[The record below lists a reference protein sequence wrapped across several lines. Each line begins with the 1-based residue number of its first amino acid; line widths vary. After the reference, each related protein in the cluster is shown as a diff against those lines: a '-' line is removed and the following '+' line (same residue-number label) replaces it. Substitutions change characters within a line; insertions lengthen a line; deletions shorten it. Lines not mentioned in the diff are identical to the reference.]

1 MRQAIHGLLKR
12 LLMDRPQNGDH
23 PHDLALEWSRLLA
36 GRVSIGFGT
45 RLATAR
51 LVVRDAVGCALSIG
65 SESNIEGAIVLE
77 RQGANVH
84 IGSRTHIGGGTLV
97 DAACKIEIGND
108 VLIAFEVLIMD
119 HDSHSLHFCQRKRD
133 VQDWMKGTKDW
144 THVKRSPVEIGDKA
158 WLGARVI
165 VLKGVKIGEGAVV
178 GAGSLVTEN
187 VPAWTIVGGNP
198 AKVIRP
204 LSEEER
210 GLCESSNLGRSGSM
224 VSSPT
229 Q

>member
-1 MRQAIHGLLKR
+1 MRRAIRKLLKH
-12 LLMDRPQNGDH
+12 LLIDDPLHSVPSYD
-23 PHDLALEWSRLLA
+23 PALEWSRLLA
-36 GRVSIGFGT
+36 GRVSIGSGT
-45 RLATAR
+45 QLAAAR
-51 LVVRDAVGCALSIG
+51 LVVRDAIGCALSIG

-97 DAACKIEIGND
+97 DAACKIEIGDD

-119 HDSHSLHFCQRKRD
+119 HGSHSLHFYQRKRD
-133 VQDWMKGTKDW
+133 VQDWMKGMKDW
-144 THVKRSPVEIGDKA
+144 THVKRCPVEIGDKA

-210 GLCESSNLGRSGSM
+210 GI
-224 VSSPT
+224 V
-229 Q
+229 